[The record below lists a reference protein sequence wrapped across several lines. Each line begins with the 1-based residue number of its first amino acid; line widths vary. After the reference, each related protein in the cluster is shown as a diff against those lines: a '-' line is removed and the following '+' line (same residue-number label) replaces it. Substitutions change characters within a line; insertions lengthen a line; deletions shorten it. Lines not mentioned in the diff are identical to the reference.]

1 MGKNAIKSP
10 LEGKMLIKSLPRA
23 ILAKFES
30 VNKLVGKIVLLAV

>member
-30 VNKLVGKIVLLAV
+30 VKLVGKIVLLAV